1 MKFLLNHELKKY
13 VDAVGRPTTLTISGC
28 VFGLGDST
36 TGYNGI
42 KLAADGILYYRIE
55 NNTWTT
61 VYNEKSFSESFSTN
75 VTDSPLYN
83 IFIYGYYDG
92 VKFWDAEHSSVITPA
107 SNKLYVDI
115 NGAGVFKWDGSYKNQ
130 FDNIE
135 DTYCV
140 FAFDGFVFVINKGE
154 NDLTDEN
161 TVKYLLRS
169 FTDVEKVSTYCIDY
183 KPEDQLTPDENY
195 KMTLI
200 STLSYSH
207 WNSQSYRTISFQD
220 GLGSLDETAISWLNA
235 NGNVEGDIL
244 VTDVVSLNNVAEAI
258 RQQVGTD
265 GAGTKYIYPGNLDDE
280 RNTGTFIGKIKQLN
294 NTYIWSN
301 PAQPENVLLEK
312 EYWINGEIREGTMP
326 NNAGNNVVIDKV
338 AMSDGSR
345 VSGVRIPK
353 GYYDGTSLAKI
364 KDEERNKIVSDN
376 IKNGTTIL
384 GVEGKYSV
392 IETNPNDDAQFDT
405 SEYTPI
411 SGNMVLENCAGYMDG
426 AIVQGTIHNFGGGA
440 EQSVMGNATSS
451 TSSEKIYTKLFL
463 NGAGGYTDGYF
474 DTTSNITIP
483 YNIFSDGSSYP
494 NNKVAKINGVDYTLS
509 SIASKIS
516 EDTMIL
522 GVQGTMPTESD
533 IVSTNDAWFM
543 LDESEEPQQ
552 NVVVFDIPEAKF
564 YEQSSGLKLSY
575 EDFVDCYN
583 SSNHNDIITED
594 SRIKSENIRRGCSIL
609 GVSNPE
615 YGEEGS
621 LPIINV
627 GATTATAGTV
637 LVGRGFYDKDGVW
650 TNGTMA
656 GAFTVKVDRDEN
668 LPVGRFA
675 VIIGGRNITSDESL
689 QVPVGTEIKL
699 RIYSLG
705 TTPARFFI
713 KYGDNDIKA
722 QGSNDTGTI
731 EYVFN
736 GSESYEIKCFAE
748 TSQITGLKD
757 YFIRYKSTDTIVDV
771 INTTTEPNEVLVG
784 NYFWNKYGQFVQG
797 TMPNNGNTD
806 VVISTK
812 SQVVS
817 IPAGYT
823 SGGEVSIPQSEQD
836 KIIAKNIKSG
846 TTLLGVNGTY
856 LGQVFVKD
864 EISEETYAGDIH
876 ASIVFMGDTSTGPS
890 SDITVTD
897 LGSSIKILLQ
907 KVPGTLSPIR
917 SWEVYLNGD
926 NVFGPSSDLS
936 GESYPITINSNVVV
950 SSYYIM
956 EQQGEY
962 EIPVGIIFDI
972 NNSAYSGT
980 TAVAGDV
987 LSGKKFYLENGVI
1000 TTGTLSLDDNKS
1012 ITNNGVYDAVSDGV
1026 TGFKKVTVNVPI
1038 WGNACRL
1045 LNDSESSEQYI
1056 SYDGISHSSEDDEF
1070 AVGDEDG
1077 IIFVTEYDTTP
1088 SVYID
1093 FYHGDDV
1100 TPYQQVSETSSNT
1113 YSWVPTGDFTVSFV
1127 NAHSFEVRVYNV
1139 GGVDVSDTTATA
1151 NKVLDGYIFHT
1162 ADGTATTGTIE
1173 INNPSTASNVTI
1185 KTNTTNYTHSVASGY
1200 YANPTNVSVA
1210 TSTKTVRADETSQ
1223 TITGNNNT
1231 FLTSVTIDPV
1241 QSVYSGLPDSS
1252 YIATAS
1258 DVVSGKWFLGSNGL
1272 IAEGTYTPSAS
1283 GYSCLITNSNQTSA
1297 NQYVCVSGN
1306 DFTDYY
1312 SQTNKHFVASTLY
1325 CKASYGQSGT
1335 NHVYFNNVEQTL
1347 NSDNECTIQLVT
1359 DVNITITGAAGSGA
1373 TITITNV

>member
-36 TGYNGI
+36 TGYNGM
-42 KLAADGILYYRIE
+42 KFAADGILYYRTE

-75 VTDSPLYN
+75 VTDSSLYN

-92 VKFWDAEHSSVITPA
+92 VKFWDEEHSYVITPA
-107 SNKLYVDI
+107 SNKLYIDI
-115 NGAGVFKWDGSYKNQ
+115 NGAGVFKWDESYKNQ

-154 NDLTDEN
+154 NDLTDKN
-161 TVKYLLRS
+161 IVKYLLRS
-169 FTDVEKVSTYCIDY
+169 FTDVEKVGTYCIDY
-183 KPEDQLTPDENY
+183 KPEDRLTPDENY

-220 GLGSLDETAISWLNA
+220 GLGSLDETAISWLNT

-265 GAGTKYIYPGNLDDE
+265 EAGTKYIYPGNLDDE

-294 NTYIWSN
+294 NTYIRSN
-301 PAQPENVLLEK
+301 PAQPENVLIGK
-312 EYWINGEIREGTMP
+312 EYWLDGEIREGTMP

-338 AMSDGSR
+338 VMGDGSR

-364 KDEERNKIVSDN
+364 KDTERNKIVSDN

-440 EQSVMGNATSS
+440 ERPVMGNATSS

-463 NGAGGYTDGYF
+463 NGAGEYTDGYF

-494 NNKVAKINGVDYTLS
+494 NNKVAKINDVDYTLS
-509 SIASKIS
+509 SVASKIS

-533 IVSTNDAWFM
+533 IVNTNDAWFM

-564 YEQSSGLKLSY
+564 YKQSSGLKLSY

-583 SSNHNDIITED
+583 SSNHNDIITEN
-594 SRIKSENIRRGCSIL
+594 SRIKPENLRRGCSIL
-609 GVSNPE
+609 GVGNPE

-621 LPIINV
+621 LPIIDV
-627 GATTATAGTV
+627 GATTATASTV
-637 LVGRGFYDKDGVW
+637 LIGRGFYDKNGVW

-656 GAFTVKVDRDEN
+656 GAFTVKVDRDED

-675 VIIGGRNITSDESL
+675 VIIGDRNITSDESL

-736 GSESYEIKCFAE
+736 GSESYEIECFAE

-797 TMPNNGNTD
+797 TMPNNGNAD
-806 VVISTK
+806 AVISTK
-812 SQVVS
+812 SQIVS

-823 SGGEVSIPQSEQD
+823 SGGEVLISQSEQD
-836 KIIAKNIKSG
+836 KIIPENIVAD
-846 TTLLGVNGTY
+846 TTILGIEGE
-856 LGQVFVKD
+856 FVK
-864 EISEETYAGDIH
+864 
-876 ASIVFMGDTSTGPS
+876 
-890 SDITVTD
+890 
-897 LGSSIKILLQ
+897 KIQ
-907 KVPGTLSPIR
+907 
-917 SWEVYLNGD
+917 VYVDGN
-926 NVFGPSSDLS
+926 SSDLPS
-936 GESYPITINSNVVV
+936 AFCAVRYGGNSYHYGDTFNATLYKSQGLSITM
-950 SSYYIM
+950 YIAC
-956 EQQGEY
+956 
-962 EIPVGIIFDI
+962 VGDGCRGYNIFQNGQLI
-972 NNSAYSGT
+972 YSGT
-980 TAVAGDV
+980 FDYRGTPIVVERDISITEESLVSVSLAVGGIAVINVSKYAYRLSTVGASDV
-987 LSGKKFYLENGVI
+987 LSGKATYDKNGNVVN
-1000 TTGTLSLDDNKS
+1000 GTLSLESNKS

-1026 TGFKKVTVNVPI
+1026 AGFKKVTVNVPV
-1038 WGNACRL
+1038 WGNVCRL
-1045 LNDSESSEQYI
+1045 LNDGSDNQYVI
-1056 SYDGISHSSEDDEF
+1056 TEGQRYYTEGDEF
-1070 AVGDEDG
+1070 AIGDSGVEFYLENTTSANPFYVYFFHEDDL
-1077 IIFVTEYDTTP
+1077 E
-1088 SVYID
+1088 
-1093 FYHGDDV
+1093 
-1100 TPYQQVSETSSNT
+1100 PYQSETVTDTLYN
-1113 YSWVPTGDFTVSFV
+1113 WQPTGDFEVDFG
-1127 NAHSFEVRVYNV
+1127 AHSFKIRVYNV

-1162 ADGTATTGTIE
+1162 ADGTAATGTIE

-1185 KTNTTNYTHSVASGY
+1185 RTNTTDYTHSVASGY

-1210 TSTKTVRADETSQ
+1210 TSTKTVGANETSQ

-1231 FLTSVTIDPV
+1231 FLTSVTIEPI
-1241 QSVYSGLPDSS
+1241 QSVYGGLPDAS
-1252 YIATAS
+1252 YIATSS

-1272 IAEGTYTPSAS
+1272 ITEGTYTPSAG
-1283 GYSCLITNSNQTSA
+1283 GYSCLITSSNQTSA
-1297 NQYVCVSGN
+1297 NPYVCVSGN
-1306 DFTDYY
+1306 GFTDYY
-1312 SQTNKHFVASTLY
+1312 SQTNNHFVASTLS
-1325 CKASYGQSGT
+1325 CKASYGPSQPTQT

-1347 NSDNECTIQLVT
+1347 DANNECQIQLVT
-1359 DVNITITGAAGSGA
+1359 DVNITITGTGGSGA